1 MIVAPLGG
9 RPEDAV
15 RVALLSHGW
24 EGDLARSTADSV
36 ETLAFHLTQLDP
48 AILES
53 LVTTGARLGLD
64 VISGED
70 WAVVAGPRARLSA
83 LARPW
88 TSPAPLVE
96 LATLLGH
103 ALPSEDPL
111 RWQTAGGPV

>member
-36 ETLAFHLTQLDP
+36 ETLAFHLTQLEP
-48 AILES
+48 SLLES

-70 WAVVAGPRARLSA
+70 WAVVAGPRALVAGMPTWFSRSA
-83 LARPW
+83 FAPVPMP
-88 TSPAPLVE
+88 PAAV
-96 LATLLGH
+96 
-103 ALPSEDPL
+103 
-111 RWQTAGGPV
+111 GGGS